1 MVVRDLMNGSS
12 NKAISPVV
20 LGLLLVVLVV
30 TGAILGYVFLIGA
43 QEGFKTN
50 PTGIN
55 STILS
60 SLYSTE
66 AKVGVNGDTGNF
78 TISLSNTQ
86 NVPQRVEID
95 ITKNGHQVQN
105 SSFRLLASQTTT
117 VILSLPLNG
126 TGIWVVKVTS
136 RGLTSNSYAF
146 QVMGTKDEADFAA
159 AQWRDQNFYRNLVLA
174 GFIIA
179 IIAFIVSAA
188 SLARKPKTVIQ

>member
-1 MVVRDLMNGSS
+1 MVRDLMNGSS